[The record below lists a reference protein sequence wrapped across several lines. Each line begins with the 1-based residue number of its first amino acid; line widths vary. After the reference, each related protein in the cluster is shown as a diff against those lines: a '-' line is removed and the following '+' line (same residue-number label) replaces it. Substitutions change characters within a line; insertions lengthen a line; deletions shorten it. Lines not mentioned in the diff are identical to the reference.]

1 MASTDEKLNARDA
14 ARYLGLAQATLAKM
28 RCWGGS
34 PIFMRLGR
42 KIVYCRAD
50 LDTWLTARR
59 ATSTSDAD
67 RLPQRLTDRRPVGT
81 APNSSTSDESSYAL
95 AARVAREGTR

>member
-1 MASTDEKLNARDA
+1 MAITEEKLNAREA

-34 PIFMRLGR
+34 PTFMRLGR
-42 KIVYCRAD
+42 KIVYARAD
-50 LDTWLTARR
+50 LDSWLNARR

-67 RLPQRLTDRRPVGT
+67 RLPPRLTDPRPVGT
-81 APNSSTSDESSYAL
+81 ALIRSTSDESL
-95 AARVAREGTR
+95 HTRIARVAGERTR